1 MTTPA
6 PSAPSSG
13 VPKRKPLPTVVAAP
27 APSTDSSSDLEKST
41 AEPGIIFA
49 PAAQPAAAATAFH
62 QPRQWPG
69 QSQWNALQSKWS
81 FYSAKKKRIILGAL
95 AAILVLLALII
106 GLAVGLT
113 QRHGKGSDSNADNVS
128 NDDDSSSNLPLPT
141 SNGGPYTG
149 DLTYYD
155 PGLGSCGITSTSS
168 EKICAI
174 SHVLF
179 DATMISANPN
189 TNPIC
194 GNKLRIRRGGKTV
207 DVTVV
212 DRCPGCNTNDLDVSS
227 TVFEELGDLAE
238 GRVLID
244 WSWLEA
250 TPAS

>member
-1 MTTPA
+1 MTTPV
-6 PSAPSSG
+6 PTAPSSG
-13 VPKRKPLPTVVAAP
+13 VPKRKPLPTVVVAP
-27 APSTDSSSDLEKST
+27 VPLTDSSSDLEKST

-49 PAAQPAAAATAFH
+49 PAAQPTAAAAAAGLH

-69 QSQWNALQSKWS
+69 QSQWNALQTKWS
-81 FYSAKKKRIILGAL
+81 IYSTKKKRIILGAL

-113 QRHGKGSDSNADNVS
+113 QRHGKGS
-128 NDDDSSSNLPLPT
+128 SNLPLPT

-155 PGLGSCGITSTSS
+155 PGLGSCGITSTAS

-194 GNKLRIRRGGKTV
+194 GKKLRIRRGDRTV
-207 DVTVV
+207 DVAVV

-227 TVFEELGDLAE
+227 TVFKELGDLAE

-244 WSWLEA
+244 WSWLEE

>member
-1 MTTPA
+1 MTMPA
-6 PSAPSSG
+6 PPAPSSG
-13 VPKRKPLPTVVAAP
+13 VPKRKPLPTVVVAP
-27 APSTDSSSDLEKST
+27 APLTDSSSDLEKST
-41 AEPGIIFA
+41 TEPGIIFA
-49 PAAQPAAAATAFH
+49 PAAQPPVAAALY

-69 QSQWNALQSKWS
+69 QSQWNELQSKWS
-81 FYSAKKKRIILGAL
+81 FYSTKKKRIILGAL

-113 QRHGKGSDSNADNVS
+113 QRHGKGS
-128 NDDDSSSNLPLPT
+128 SNLPLPT

-155 PGLGSCGITSTSS
+155 PGLGSCGITSTAS
-168 EKICAI
+168 EKICAV

-179 DATMISANPN
+179 DATMTSANPN

-194 GNKLRIRRGGKTV
+194 GKKLRIRRGDRTV
-207 DVTVV
+207 DVAVV

-227 TVFEELGDLAE
+227 AVFEELGDLAE